1 MVPMTLL
8 PCAALRKPLAL
19 LTAATSVVLA
29 AGLICGCSGPVPV
42 SPPAALR
49 SPAADWTAPAVG
61 PTPSP
66 SQPLPTAGPG
76 SAAGT
81 ATPSKVAHWGAFFG
95 GEPGEHD
102 LLASPATVT
111 VPGTIAEIGTSNSTQ
126 YALLTDGRLYAW
138 GMGSRGQLGDGRKV
152 NSFTHAAQVR
162 FPPGVKIA
170 WIPTDVMPYDTGLAV
185 DTNGNVWGWGQNG
198 GGELCTGKRR
208 AYLSP
213 VLVPV
218 GPVTAV
224 AGASNHAL
232 YDASGT
238 VYACGQNTAGSLG
251 DGSYHGS
258 DRPVRVSGLD
268 GSAVTQLVAS
278 FANSGA
284 LLADGEYFDWGYNA
298 DGQLGNGTAGRP
310 SDVPVRVHLRDPVK
324 QVAQGGSI
332 WGNGQTLVQ
341 LSDGSVW
348 AWGDNYACQL
358 GVSGY
363 GYRDRPVPVRPPP
376 GVRFRSLATGS
387 ATSYAIS
394 TTGDVY
400 AWGASQ
406 FGQIGNGLAMNI
418 CQPARILTGT
428 SHISATANNVAVSLA
443 DSN

>member
-19 LTAATSVVLA
+19 LAATAAVVLA

-42 SPPAALR
+42 NPAAALR
-49 SPAADWTAPAVG
+49 SPAHWTAPAG
-61 PTPSP
+61 PAPSP
-66 SQPLPTAGPG
+66 SRPLPTAGPG
-76 SAAGT
+76 GT
-81 ATPSKVAHWGAFFG
+81 PGTSKPGTVAHWGALFG

-102 LLASPATVT
+102 RLASPARVT
-111 VPGTIAEIGTSNSTQ
+111 VPGKIAQVGTSNSTQ
-126 YALLTDGRLYAW
+126 YALLTDGLLYAW
-138 GMGSRGQLGDGRKV
+138 GMGSRGQLGDGREV
-152 NSFTHAAQVR
+152 NSFTHAVQVR

-208 AYLSP
+208 SYLSP
-213 VLVPV
+213 VQVPL
-218 GPVTAV
+218 GRVTAV

-232 YDASGT
+232 YDAGGT
-238 VYACGQNTAGSLG
+238 VYACGHNMEGDLG
-251 DGSYHGS
+251 DGRYRG
-258 DRPVRVSGLD
+258 DPVRPVRVAGLD

-298 DGQLGNGTAGRP
+298 DGQLGDGTAGRP
-310 SDVPVRVHLRDPVK
+310 SDVPVQVHLPDPVS

-348 AWGDNYACQL
+348 AWGDNSACQL
-358 GVSGY
+358 GTSGY
-363 GYRDRPVPVRPPP
+363 GYRDKPLPVRPPP

-406 FGQIGNGLAMNI
+406 FGQVGDGLVMNI

-428 SHISATANNVAVSLA
+428 SLISSTANNVAVSLA
-443 DSN
+443 GSN